1 MPPQGIPESPE
12 GHCRRA
18 PDSRHVVHQCATKRW
33 DGLVGPQNAQGL
45 GRRSTNIRDR
55 VVQASDQSGEGLHR
69 TEHAHGSAGRTPN
82 DAILIV
88 HQGGDGIDRSD
99 VAEPSQSLTCRS
111 PYPRIG
117 IVEEGAYSRCVILD
131 AGSADD
137 GDGGS
142 TVDLVAVVQNGHGA
156 LKRERGVDTLQSG
169 ERCSPNLGGGV
180 FNPSLLSSARRGT
193 AIVRSIVHT
202 RASVTGG
209 DARREATA
217 SSTSASERSGRRSPD
232 PRKFK

>member
-1 MPPQGIPESPE
+1 MTKSRRGRPAHGRLRVARSVDERGERRRLADLTEGEYRCPANVSLRILGDGDKRVPPRGASPGAR

-18 PDSRHVVHQCATKRW
+18 PDSRHVVRRSAATKRW

-99 VAEPSQSLTCRS
+99 VAEPSQSLTCRYRLS
-111 PYPRIG
+111 PRIRM
-117 IVEEGAYSRCVILD
+117 VEEGAYTQYD
-131 AGSADD
+131 
-137 GDGGS
+137 
-142 TVDLVAVVQNGHGA
+142 H
-156 LKRERGVDTLQSG
+156 
-169 ERCSPNLGGGV
+169 P
-180 FNPSLLSSARRGT
+180 RR
-193 AIVRSIVHT
+193 RF
-202 RASVTGG
+202 
-209 DARREATA
+209 
-217 SSTSASERSGRRSPD
+217 GR
-232 PRKFK
+232 